1 LEVNVANEAVTRTI
15 EKSFHVPHEPIQMFK
30 CGGTPDQVVP
40 RPLYHIKEPGALCPE
55 GLEHAPPLSGG
66 FQVQPQKGRGM
77 VRAMRRQGM
86 HIASWEYAFP
96 TIADKCPVD
105 ALERLMRMLVAP
117 SVEHAIEVNHLQHDI
132 IEEATELS
140 HQSTIKPIVTLVLS
154 SVNHIKATTQE
165 LGAKPSL
172 PD

>member
-1 LEVNVANEAVTRTI
+1 
-15 EKSFHVPHEPIQMFK
+15 M
-30 CGGTPDQVVP
+30 C
-40 RPLYHIKEPGALCPE
+40 
-55 GLEHAPPLSGG
+55 
-66 FQVQPQKGRGM
+66 
-77 VRAMRRQGM
+77 
-86 HIASWEYAFP
+86 
-96 TIADKCPVD
+96 
-105 ALERLMRMLVAP
+105 MLVAP